1 MVLMTRGGGCDG
13 SLSAW
18 QNRRLAAAA
27 SRTAASRKSIVA
39 PVESINTNGPSL
51 GYLKMTGRLALFA
64 IVSGYQPT
72 PPNLQHIRSS
82 DRRCPCARGL
92 PRIREG
98 LPQ

>member
-39 PVESINTNGPSL
+39 PVES
-51 GYLKMTGRLALFA
+51 M
-64 IVSGYQPT
+64 
-72 PPNLQHIRSS
+72 
-82 DRRCPCARGL
+82 AR
-92 PRIREG
+92 
-98 LPQ
+98 